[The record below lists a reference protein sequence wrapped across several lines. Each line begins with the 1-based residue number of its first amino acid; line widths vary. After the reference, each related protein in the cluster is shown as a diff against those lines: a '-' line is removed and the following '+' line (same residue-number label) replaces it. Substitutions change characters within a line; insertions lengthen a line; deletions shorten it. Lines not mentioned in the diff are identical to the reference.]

1 MSPQQ
6 ALAAGW
12 QDKVLAGIADT
23 HALTGRGINQAGAGV
38 ASLFAHLE
46 RRAALWPDVTGDLTL
61 EWCWSQIRRK
71 DGTLCEPSLNTAR
84 NRQRTARAAFTQAA
98 KLGAQVDPDAAAGDR
113 IKRADPDVPTRPLS
127 DRQLQRVCAVA
138 EAGTAA
144 SKKPVLVALSLAG
157 AAAAEAAAV
166 RAQDIDL
173 AAGTVTLLGPC
184 KRVCALDEWSVRV
197 IARYLRA
204 NPDTAPH
211 ERLCVKADTP
221 PQAAVQSVSIRL
233 WKIIKQAG
241 LASRGGISPGSIRLT
256 AARGVLEC
264 DGIIAA
270 TRFLGSAS
278 LDNTAEALGHD
289 WQQPTAV
296 PAGQAS
302 SGDD

>member
-1 MSPQQ
+1 M
-6 ALAAGW
+6 
-12 QDKVLAGIADT
+12 
-23 HALTGRGINQAGAGV
+23 
-38 ASLFAHLE
+38 FAHLE
-46 RRAALWPDVTGDLTL
+46 RRAAGWPDVTGDLTL
-61 EWCWSQIRRK
+61 EWCWSPIRRK

-144 SKKPVLVALSLAG
+144 SKKPVL
-157 AAAAEAAAV
+157 AAEAAAV

-184 KRVCALDEWSVRV
+184 KRVCALDEWSVRA

-241 LASRGGISPGSIRLT
+241 LASRGGISPGSIRLA